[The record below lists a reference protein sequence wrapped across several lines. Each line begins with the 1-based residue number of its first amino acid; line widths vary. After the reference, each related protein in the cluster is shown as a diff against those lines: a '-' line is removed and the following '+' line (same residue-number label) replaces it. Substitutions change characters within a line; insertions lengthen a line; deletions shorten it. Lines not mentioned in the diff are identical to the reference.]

1 VSEVA
6 DKALLLHRA
15 LERAGLPH
23 ALGGAL
29 ALGWC
34 TRDPRG
40 TSDIDV
46 NIFVPTSAVTQVIE
60 ALPPE
65 VVATEENIGQL
76 RRDGQSRLLWDDT
89 PVDVF
94 LTTDEFH
101 TEVMRRVSLEP
112 FLGELVPFLSCSDL
126 AVFKAFFDRRR
137 DWADIE
143 DMLVAHTI
151 DIGAVAAVIER
162 FLGADDARIA
172 KLQEIQDEV
181 LGR

>member
-1 VSEVA
+1 VSTLAE
-6 DKALLLHRA
+6 KALAVHHA

-29 ALGWC
+29 ALAWC

-46 NIFVPTSAVTQVIE
+46 NIFVPTSDVGRVLK

-65 VVATEENIGQL
+65 VTAAEDKVMEL
-76 RRDGQSRLLWDDT
+76 RRDGQTRMMWDTT

-94 LTTDEFH
+94 LTIDEFH
-101 TEVMRRVSLEP
+101 TEVMGRVSLEP
-112 FLGELVPFLSCSDL
+112 FEGELVPFLSCTDL

-143 DMLVAHTI
+143 DMLVAGTVEA
-151 DIGAVAAVIER
+151 DAVVDVVTGL
-162 FLGADDARIA
+162 LGADDVRIA
-172 KLQEIQDEV
+172 KLREIQSE
-181 LGR
+181 LS